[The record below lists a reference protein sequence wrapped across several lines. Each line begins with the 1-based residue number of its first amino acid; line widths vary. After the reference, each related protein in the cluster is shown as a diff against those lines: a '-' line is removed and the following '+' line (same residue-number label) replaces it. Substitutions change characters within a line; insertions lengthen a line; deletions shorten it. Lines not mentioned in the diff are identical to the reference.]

1 MQTFIPLFLMIPLI
15 GFITSL
21 WIPERFEKWISNT
34 AFFTVLIQFFTL
46 LIFVFFWLAKDAIP
60 METKVFSVFESVH
73 YHFYIDFYFDVLSAV
88 YLLVGVVLTLV
99 VTTFSRF
106 YLHREKG
113 YKRFFNTL
121 LFFFLGY
128 NIVILAGN
136 FETLFIGWEIIGLS
150 SFLLIAFYRER
161 YNPVKN
167 AFKVFSIY
175 RIGDIA
181 FILAMWGSHHLFH
194 ENITFG
200 QLEEVGFI
208 MKTTT
213 HHFYLSL
220 FISCCLVFAAIVKS
234 AQVPFS
240 SWLPRAMEGPTP
252 SSAIFYGSLSVHLGV
267 FLLLRTFPFW
277 EHQELIRW
285 SVGLIGF
292 VTSFLAFI
300 IVRVQSTVKSQIAYS
315 SIAQIGIVFIE
326 IALGFESL
334 ALFHFVLNA
343 FLRTYQLLVSP
354 SRVSFLIKQQLFQS
368 KSENVNS
375 TAWLSK
381 KVIYTLY
388 VLAVKEF
395 YFEKLLH
402 LIIWSPLKKIGKA
415 FDFLTMKQVLWF
427 TIPGFLSLFLLY
439 HFRLQLSSDFL
450 AYFPEIISFI
460 ALTMI
465 FKAFSERKNPFMAW
479 LFIVFHH
486 FWIVMAISF
495 NDKLSYNEIVFY
507 LLGVIISAILGFFT
521 LVHLKKEEKRILI
534 NQYLGHVY
542 EHPKLALLFLIS
554 TLGLIGFPITSTFV
568 GEDLI
573 FSHIEKNQVFL
584 AFLVASSFI
593 VSGLAGVRLYARLFL
608 GPHIKTYHAI
618 ANKSS

>member
-1 MQTFIPLFLMIPLI
+1 MQTFIPLFLIIPLI
-15 GFITSL
+15 GFVASL

-34 AFFTVLIQFFTL
+34 AFFTVLFQFFTL
-46 LIFVFFWLAKDAIP
+46 LIFVFFWLSKDAIP

-88 YLLVGVVLTLV
+88 YLLVGVVLTMV

-200 QLEEVGFI
+200 QLKDVDFI

-213 HHFYLSL
+213 HHEYLSF
-220 FISCCLVFAAIVKS
+220 FISCCLVFAAVVKS

-277 EHQELIRW
+277 EHQEIVRW
-285 SVGLIGF
+285 SVGMIGF

-315 SIAQIGIVFIE
+315 SIAQIGIIFIE
-326 IALGFESL
+326 ISLGFESL

-343 FLRTYQLLVSP
+343 FLRTYQLLISP

-368 KSENVNS
+368 KSDIGNPKS
-375 TAWLSK
+375 WLSK
-381 KVIYTLY
+381 KVIYTFY
-388 VLAVKEF
+388 ILAIKEF
-395 YFEKLLH
+395 YFEKFLH
-402 LIIWSPLKKIGKA
+402 LFIWSPLKKIGKT

-427 TIPGFLSLFLLY
+427 AIPSFLSLFLLY
-439 HFRLQLSSDFL
+439 HFRLELSSDFIEF
-450 AYFPEIISFI
+450 FPEIISFI
-460 ALTMI
+460 ALIMI

-495 NDKLSYNEIVFY
+495 NDKLSYNEIIFY
-507 LLGVIISAILGFFT
+507 LLGVIVSAILGFFT
-521 LVHLKKEEKRILI
+521 LLHLKKVEKRILI

-542 EHPKLALLFLIS
+542 EHPKLAFLFLIS

-568 GEDLI
+568 GEDLV
-573 FSHIEKNQVFL
+573 FSHIEKKQIVL
-584 AFLVASSFI
+584 AFFVASSFI

>member
-1 MQTFIPLFLMIPLI
+1 MQTFIPLFLIIPLV
-15 GFITSL
+15 GFIVSL

-34 AFFTVLIQFFTL
+34 AFFTVLVQFFSL
-46 LIFVFFWLAKDAIP
+46 LFFVLFWLMKDAIP

-73 YHFYIDFYFDVLSAV
+73 YHFYVDFYFDVLSAV
-88 YLLVGVVLTLV
+88 FLLIGVILTLV

-200 QLEEVGFI
+200 QLQEVDFI
-208 MKTTT
+208 IKTTM
-213 HHFYLSL
+213 HHAHLSL
-220 FISCCLVFAAIVKS
+220 FISCCLVFAAVVKS
-234 AQVPFS
+234 AQIPFS

-277 EHQELIRW
+277 EQQEIVRW
-285 SVGLIGF
+285 FIGIIGF
-292 VTSFLAFI
+292 MSSILAFI

-315 SIAQIGIVFIE
+315 SIAQIGIIFIE

-334 ALFHFVLNA
+334 ALLHFVLNA

-354 SRVSFLIKQQLFQS
+354 SRVSFLIKQQLFQP
-368 KSENVNS
+368 KSESVFQNS
-375 TAWLSK
+375 WYSK
-381 KVIYTLY
+381 KIIYSLY
-388 VLAVKEF
+388 LLALKEF
-395 YFEKLLH
+395 YFEKVLH
-402 LIIWSPLKKIGKA
+402 ILIWSPLKIIGKT
-415 FDFLTMKQVLWF
+415 FDFLTMKQVFWF
-427 TIPGFLSLFLLY
+427 TIPGFFSLLLLF
-439 HFRLQLSSDFL
+439 HFRLHLPSDFL
-450 AYFPEIISFI
+450 EYFPEIISFI

-479 LFIVFHH
+479 FFIVFHH

-495 NDKLSYNEIVFY
+495 NDKLSYHEIMFY
-507 LLGVIISAILGFFT
+507 LLGVIVSAILGFFT
-521 LVHLKKEEKRILI
+521 LVHLKKVEKRILI

-584 AFLVASSFI
+584 AFFVASSFI
-593 VSGLAGVRLYARLFL
+593 VSGLAGIRLYARLFL